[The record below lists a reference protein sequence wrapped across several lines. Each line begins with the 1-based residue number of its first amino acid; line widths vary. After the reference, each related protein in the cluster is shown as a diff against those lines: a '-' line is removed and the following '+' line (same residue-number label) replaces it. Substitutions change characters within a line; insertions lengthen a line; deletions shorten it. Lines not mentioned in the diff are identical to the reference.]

1 MEPEANGQ
9 LIPTERQQLLQL
21 LWDDIDATKAHIGAP
36 VPATERR
43 QFIRSM
49 FAAIEAAI
57 WLLKQ
62 DALEQHASG
71 RVVFSTSELAL
82 LAETAPALQ
91 QDGTVRDA
99 PAPARFA
106 PHSLFAF
113 KAHARAYS
121 YACVLDAS
129 NHHWELMRR
138 SARVRNR
145 LMHPKHL
152 GSVNVSD
159 DELTDAKRALR
170 WFAKISSLA
179 SLEAAG
185 WHAQKSAEEIENEE
199 HAADVRRALHEAF
212 VKAREAIESAIKL

>member
-1 MEPEANGQ
+1 MEPETDDQ

-21 LWDDIDATKAHIGAP
+21 LWDDIDATKVGTGASVSP
-36 VPATERR
+36 TERR

-62 DALEQHASG
+62 DALEQHGAG
-71 RVVFSTSELAL
+71 RVALSTSEVAL

-91 QDGTVRDA
+91 ADGTVRDA
-99 PAPARFA
+99 PAQIRFA
-106 PHSLFAF
+106 PHALFAF
-113 KAHARAYS
+113 KAHARAYG
-121 YACVLDAS
+121 YTCVLDVS
-129 NHHWELMRR
+129 DHHWELMRR

-152 GSVNVSD
+152 ASVHVSD
-159 DELTDAKRALR
+159 DELADARRALR
-170 WFAKISSLA
+170 WFAKLSSLA

-185 WHAQKSAEEIENEE
+185 WHAQKATEEIEDEQR
-199 HAADVRRALHEAF
+199 AAEARRVL
-212 VKAREAIESAIKL
+212 REQFILTRRKVEDAIKL